1 MKSNQRHVIN
11 SLDISSPEKINNK
24 NKRKAHSNQNEDE
37 IAKMINSSAQNYK
50 KDWTPL
56 AKITEDKEEKFF
68 KDYQLHEKIVL
79 KALKKK
85 YNKKSEYSIY
95 CCKVEGCPFQIKSTK
110 VIPKHGVQ
118 KKEEGLKEEEEKKS
132 IKVQFQKTLVL
143 LQLIHVKLII
153 ILKIMKMEKVS
164 DKAVIFFNFYRLG
177 NREWHK
183 SINQSQSG

>member
-79 KALKKK
+79 KALKTK

-118 KKEEGLKEEEEKKS
+118 KKEEGLKEEEEKK
-132 IKVQFQKTLVL
+132 V
-143 LQLIHVKLII
+143 
-153 ILKIMKMEKVS
+153 
-164 DKAVIFFNFYRLG
+164 
-177 NREWHK
+177 
-183 SINQSQSG
+183 NQSSISKDTCIVTIDTCETHNHSQDYEDGKSKR